1 MHIECKHVLQ
11 AFTQNH
17 VKVLEYHEDLNY
29 YYKNGYGAGLNSR
42 LACSLVVDMLNH
54 LESQANPKVVAYFTH
69 SATMQL
75 LLTALG
81 AAKDN
86 DALRADNY
94 EQLSRRKW
102 RSSEVSPFASN
113 LAVIKYGTKLSTI
126 PSIHNTN

>member
-1 MHIECKHVLQ
+1 MQ
-11 AFTQNH
+11 AFTPSQ
-17 VKVLEYHEDLNY
+17 VKVLEYHEDLKY
-29 YYKNGYGAGLNSR
+29 YYQNSYGTGLNTR

-54 LESQANPKVVAYFTH
+54 LESQAMPKVAAYFTH
-69 SATMQL
+69 SETIQL

-94 EQLSRRKW
+94 QQLMRRKW

-113 LAVIKYGTKLSTI
+113 LAVIKYGNSFHII
-126 PSIHNTN
+126 PFC

>member
-1 MHIECKHVLQ
+1 MIVLQ

-29 YYKNGYGAGLNSR
+29 YYQNSYGTGLNTR

-54 LESQANPKVVAYFTH
+54 LESQTMPKVVAYFTH

-94 EQLSRRKW
+94 QQLARRKW

-113 LAVIKYGTKLSTI
+113 LAVIKYGT
-126 PSIHNTN
+126 